1 MLIAHHHTL
10 IGDLLQFTESPLL
23 NDSCALTCTLT
34 HSLPF
39 LMCFTLQVAGA
50 DGTAIIGHNAQM
62 AELAL
67 QIGEGDLQQ
76 GFQRLLQTLDPCSNR
91 DKSVPVQQVSNAN
104 LIRVRVRLGLTV

>member
-1 MLIAHHHTL
+1 
-10 IGDLLQFTESPLL
+10 
-23 NDSCALTCTLT
+23 
-34 HSLPF
+34 
-39 LMCFTLQVAGA
+39 MCFTLQVAGA

-104 LIRVRVRLGLTV
+104 LIRVRVRVRVNSVDSVSPFLSATLSVSQSVSQLVCRTWLSLACSLG

>member
-1 MLIAHHHTL
+1 
-10 IGDLLQFTESPLL
+10 
-23 NDSCALTCTLT
+23 
-34 HSLPF
+34 
-39 LMCFTLQVAGA
+39 MCFTLQVAGA

-91 DKSVPVQQVSNAN
+91 DKSVPVQQVSITN
-104 LIRVRVRLGLTV
+104 LILHCSLLHCQLVSQSIGLPNMAESCMQPRLG

>member
-1 MLIAHHHTL
+1 
-10 IGDLLQFTESPLL
+10 
-23 NDSCALTCTLT
+23 
-34 HSLPF
+34 
-39 LMCFTLQVAGA
+39 MCFTLQVAGA

-104 LIRVRVRLGLTV
+104 LIRVRVRVRVNSEDSVSPFLSATLSVSQSVSQLVCRTWLSLACSLG